1 MTMTREELNEKL
13 ELHRKWL
20 GNKDGGEQMDL
31 RYADLRGASLR
42 GADLREADLSD
53 ADLSKADLSDADLN
67 NADLREANL
76 DYSVLPLWC
85 GSLRMHIDDRI
96 AGQLLYHVASTVL
109 YSKHTSEEL
118 KRFCGGEEMLSWAN
132 RFHCVGECGKLP
144 RCGTLS
150 GDEKE

>member
-1 MTMTREELNEKL
+1 MTMTQEELNEKL

-20 GNKDGGEQMDL
+20 EKKGGGVRLNLRNADLSYADLSYADL
-31 RYADLRGASLR
+31 RYADLRGARLLE
-42 GADLREADLSD
+42 ADLRE
-53 ADLSKADLSDADLN
+53 
-67 NADLREANL
+67 ADLREANL

-132 RFHCVGECGKLP
+132 RFHRVDECGKLS